1 MPRLLGRCRPAL
13 LLAACLLLA
22 PFETARAQDDPPPRG
37 KGGKGFSKGARPKA
51 ELKKYDEV
59 ITKEAKSSPGVFL
72 VHCIEDKVYFEV
84 PKDALGKPM
93 LWTIEVAK
101 APSGLGWGGRSVG
114 NRVVKLE
121 RRGNRVYLWGLSF
134 ERRADGTAVQRAVDA
149 A

>member
-1 MPRLLGRCRPAL
+1 MSRLLGRCRPAL
-13 LLAACLLLA
+13 LLAACLLFSLDGA
-22 PFETARAQDDPPPRG
+22 PTRAQDDPPPRKG
-37 KGGKGFSKGARPKA
+37 KGMGKGARPKS

-59 ITKEAKSSPGVFL
+59 ITKEAKSTPGVFL
-72 VHCIEDKVYFEV
+72 VHRIDDKVYFEL
-84 PKDALGKPM
+84 PKDALGKLM

-114 NRVVKLE
+114 NRVVKFE

-134 ERRADGTAVQRAVDA
+134 ERRADGTAIQRAVDA